1 MSDYLS
7 KAFLLKFLKFGIVGF
22 SGLIVDF
29 GFTYLFKE
37 IFKVQKYLANAIGF
51 MMAASSNYFLNRI
64 WTFQSINP
72 EIAVEYTEFI
82 LISIIGLGI
91 NTFMLWF
98 ILKRFKINFY
108 IAKAFAI
115 AVVTVWNFLANAFIT
130 FA

>member
-1 MSDYLS
+1 MSDIFS
-7 KAFLLKFLKFGIVGF
+7 RAFFIKFLKFGIVGF

-51 MMAASSNYFLNRI
+51 MIAASTNYLLNRI
-64 WTFQSINP
+64 WTFQSSNP
-72 EIAVEYTEFI
+72 EIAIEYTEFI
-82 LISIIGLGI
+82 LISLIGLGI
-91 NTFMLWF
+91 NTFILWF
-98 ILKRFKINFY
+98 ILKKFKINFY

-115 AVVTVWNFLANAFIT
+115 AVVTIWNFLANAFIT